1 LKKQRFK
8 EEAKYQK
15 TNQIINT
22 SCEKKSN
29 LKTNVRK
36 MYSYLMFDYDLN
48 KIFFFGKKC
57 TKSNFANVHPLICND
72 QIT

>member
-29 LKTNVRK
+29 LKT
-36 MYSYLMFDYDLN
+36 
-48 KIFFFGKKC
+48 KKW
-57 TKSNFANVHPLICND
+57 SI
-72 QIT
+72 